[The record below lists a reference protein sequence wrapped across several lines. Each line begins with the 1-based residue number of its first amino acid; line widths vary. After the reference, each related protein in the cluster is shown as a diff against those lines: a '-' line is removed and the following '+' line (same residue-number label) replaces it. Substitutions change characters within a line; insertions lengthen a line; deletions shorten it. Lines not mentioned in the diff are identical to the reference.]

1 MSRLAIALDIGTT
14 NISGSLV
21 DPEAKRRIL
30 TLEKPNEQI
39 AYGDDLISRLKHAS
53 GSGEGPARLRESLL
67 NSLDSIVHQL
77 ISEGMAR
84 RRDLARIVA
93 VGNTAMYHL
102 TLSLPAATLARAP
115 FSPLHTELVRKKAGE
130 VGFSDLPS
138 CEFIFLPCVGG
149 FVGSDAIGVMMALRM
164 HKQKGIQLAIDLGT
178 NGEVILGNSEK
189 ILVTSTAAGP
199 AFEGWHVSCGSRP
212 VDGAIIS
219 YEREGDG
226 INLETIGGVP
236 PTGIASSGLIN
247 ITSSLI
253 REGRIDSTGRLTP
266 GRFVI
271 YDSGEKEIFIN
282 QKDVREIQHA
292 KSAVRTAIK
301 LLREDYGIE
310 YADIDRVAITGK
322 FGGMLLKEDLLRIGI
337 IPEDLEE
344 KKFDFE
350 ENLALRGAESVL
362 TGDGMAELD
371 SILETT
377 GHIELH
383 RQAAFQEEFAEGLR
397 FSRALT

>member
-1 MSRLAIALDIGTT
+1 MKRLAIALDIGTT

-21 DPEAKRRIL
+21 DLETRRRIL
-30 TLEKPNEQI
+30 SLEEPNEQI
-39 AYGDDLISRLKHAS
+39 VYGDDLISRLKHAS
-53 GSGEGPARLRESLL
+53 GPGEGLARLKESVI
-67 NSLDSIVHQL
+67 NSLDSIVQQL
-77 ISEGMAR
+77 LAGGLAR
-84 RRDLARIVA
+84 RRDLVKIVA

-102 TLSLPAATLARAP
+102 ALGLPTGTLARAP
-115 FSPLHTELVRKKAGE
+115 FSPLHTELVRKKASE
-130 VGFSDLPS
+130 AGFSGLAS
-138 CEFIFLPCVGG
+138 CEFIFLPCIGG

-164 HKQKGIQLAIDLGT
+164 HKLKDIQLAIDLGT
-178 NGEVILGNSEK
+178 NGEIILGNSGK

-199 AFEGWHVSCGSRP
+199 AFEGWHVSCGTRP
-212 VDGAIIS
+212 VPGAIIS

-226 INLETIGGVP
+226 INLETIGGIAP
-236 PTGIASSGLIN
+236 ASIASSGLIN
-247 ITSSLI
+247 IMGSLI

-271 YDSGEKEIFIN
+271 YDNGQKEISIN

-292 KSAVRTAIK
+292 KSAVCTAIK
-301 LLREDYGIE
+301 LLKEDYGIE

-322 FGGMLLKEDLLRIGI
+322 FGGLLLKEDLLRIGI
-337 IPEDLEE
+337 IPEELEE
-344 KKFDFE
+344 KKFDFA

-362 TGDGMAELD
+362 TEDRMAELEP
-371 SILETT
+371 ILTVT
-377 GHIELH
+377 RHIELH